1 VSLTCIAVGRCA
13 IAFVRLSNGAI
24 YSDKSYERVF
34 VCDGGP
40 MVPGNH
46 VESPCSAAT
55 IGRLAASETA
65 DAICRPL
72 DPTESC
78 RQSVLYTDLIYVS
91 LVVSN

>member
-1 VSLTCIAVGRCA
+1 
-13 IAFVRLSNGAI
+13 
-24 YSDKSYERVF
+24 
-34 VCDGGP
+34 